1 MYFYKDKLHLF
12 ILISIFNRFHSNES
26 IMEKKF
32 KKNSKLESRSGVGSS
47 LAVTEIIRSQI
58 PELLNELKI
67 KSILD
72 IPCGDFNWLKGVNLD
87 IISYMGADI
96 VSDII
101 KHNNEKYSAE
111 NKKFLKLDILKD
123 QLPKVDLILCRDLLV
138 HFSFKDINRALENI
152 KKSGSVYLLT
162 TSFVSKNENIDIK
175 MGEWRPLNLEKPP
188 FLFKPPLKIINEN
201 YQVEGE
207 KFTDKSL
214 CLWKISELL

>member
-1 MYFYKDKLHLF
+1 VYFYKDKLHLF

>member
-1 MYFYKDKLHLF
+1 M
-12 ILISIFNRFHSNES
+12 ISIFHRFHSNES

-32 KKNSKLESRSGVGSS
+32 KKKSKLESCSGVGSS
-47 LAVTEIIRSQI
+47 LAVTETIRSQI

-72 IPCGDFNWLKGVNLD
+72 IPCGDFNWLKVVNLD

-101 KHNNEKYSAE
+101 QHNNEKYSAD
-111 NKKFLKLDILKD
+111 NKKFLRLDILKD

-138 HFSFKDINRALENI
+138 HFSFKDIKRALENT

-201 YQVEGE
+201 YQGEGK